1 MAHAQPQ
8 HIRTITEFHS
18 LRGLPKPQHPLVS
31 VVDFELVSK
40 EYDKRISSFVNGFYS
55 IALKK
60 NFNGKIKY
68 GQQQYDFDEGVMV
81 FMAPGQ
87 VLKIEYNEGET
98 THTGL
103 LLLLH
108 PGFLNQTALAQKMGQ
123 YGYFGYATHEALH
136 LSEYEEGIITSIMH
150 TIRHEY
156 ESYIDQF
163 SHDVIIAQLELLFT
177 YADRFYHRQFLTR
190 KAGSQ
195 PILQRLEDI
204 LNNWFNNNQ
213 FMQKG
218 LPTVQYVSGQLN
230 VSPNYLSGLLKVLTG
245 QSTQQHIQS
254 KVIEKAK
261 VQLSCTALTVSE
273 IAYQLGFEH
282 PQSFNKLF
290 KSKTNLTPLEFRQ
303 AFN

>member
-1 MAHAQPQ
+1 MASVQPQ
-8 HIRTITEFHS
+8 HIRTITGFHR
-18 LRGLPKPQHPLVS
+18 LRGLPPPQHPLIS
-31 VVDFELVSK
+31 VVDFNLISK
-40 EYDKRISSFVNGFYS
+40 ESDERISSFVNGFYS
-55 IALKK
+55 IAMKK
-60 NFNGKIKY
+60 NFNGKIRY
-68 GQQQYDFDEGVMV
+68 GQQEYDFDEGVMV

-87 VLKIEYNEGET
+87 VLRIQYFEGET
-98 THTGL
+98 THTGW

-108 PGFLNQTALAQKMGQ
+108 PDFLNQTALAKKMNS
-123 YGYFGYATHEALH
+123 YAYFGYATHEALH
-136 LSEYEEGIITSIMH
+136 LSEYEEGMVTQSVMA
-150 TIRHEY
+150 IRREY
-156 ESYIDQF
+156 ENYIDQF

-190 KAGSQ
+190 KAGFQ
-195 PILQRLEDI
+195 PILERLEGI
-204 LNNWFNNNQ
+204 LNAWFNDNE

-245 QSTQQHIQS
+245 QSTQQHIQN